1 MDIPFSLTLFGCT
14 WTVELV
20 DDLMANQD
28 LFGQTHFAHNNIRID
43 RSLAL
48 DRQWA
53 TLTHEVIHIVDGML
67 ALGFDEVTVERLGS
81 GLSQFVSQLVES
93 RDD

>member
-20 DDLMANQD
+20 DDLMTNQD
-28 LFGQTHFAHNNIRID
+28 LFGQTSFAQNKIRID
-43 RSLAL
+43 SALAI

-53 TLTHEVIHIVDGML
+53 ILTHEVIHVVDGML
-67 ALGFDEVTVERLGS
+67 ALGFDEVTVERLGN
-81 GLSQFVSQLVES
+81 GLSQFVRQIVES
-93 RDD
+93 RGD